1 MINRKYMKSV
11 CVIYEENRR
20 ATLYA
25 YIAARRN
32 LHHTG
37 FIVNLIPLP
46 TFQFTKI

>member
-1 MINRKYMKSV
+1 MKR
-11 CVIYEENRR
+11 IGERR
-20 ATLYA
+20 YTHTL
-25 YIAARRN
+25 AARRN